1 METGSDVGFVPHCQ
15 KGASL
20 QLRSSEFCEQHHGR
34 GSVDMLHL
42 LCPWASGVPFPVTHS
57 TFLPSLTLK
66 AVCSSR
72 AHMAADESVQ
82 GPLTFPFEP
91 LLVLYAFHHIIAVA
105 TSSTRMLCKDVST
118 HTSLAQNEP
127 NIEQRAM
134 RTRVRGHVCQ
144 GTESHRF
151 ALQPAGLRS
160 HNGLESHAETPP
172 SQQLRQRT
180 SWQKG

>member
-118 HTSLAQNEP
+118 HASP
-127 NIEQRAM
+127 VRSDSNIERLWTQ
-134 RTRVRGHVCQ
+134 TRVREEVCQ
-144 GTESHRF
+144 GAKAHSF
-151 ALQPAGLRS
+151 ALQPA
-160 HNGLESHAETPP
+160 ETEKA
-172 SQQLRQRT
+172 QRVAVT
-180 SWQKG
+180 R